1 MSAIFKIGRAALAVA
16 IFWLVVAG
24 ILALQFWPSVP
35 HTAKGWVTFI
45 AFGPPLYMLGE
56 AISEWLWS
64 TRAARALA
72 AHPSS
77 GLRIFVGVVIGA
89 SVFVG
94 GVLLSLHFGW
104 Q

>member
-1 MSAIFKIGRAALAVA
+1 MSAIVKFSRAALAVA
-16 IFWLVVAG
+16 VFWLVIAG

-35 HTAKGWVTFI
+35 HTAKGWVAFI
-45 AFGPPLYMLGE
+45 AFSPPLYMLGE
-56 AISEWLWS
+56 AFSEWLWS
-64 TRAARALA
+64 TRPARALA

-89 SVFVG
+89 TVFVG
-94 GVLLSLHFGW
+94 GILLSMYFGW